1 MFTIDLRGKTGL
13 VMGVTNQ
20 RSIAWSIA
28 RPLADAGARLAFSY
42 QGERL
47 KPTLDDLTKDMND
60 PILAECDVTDDAQL
74 DALFARLKRE
84 LGRLDFVVHAI
95 AYAPA
100 STFSEPFRQTSR
112 DDWRLA
118 MDVSAYSL
126 VAVANRAAELMDDG
140 GAIVTM
146 SYLAGERVVPHYNMM
161 GVAKAALEASV
172 RYLAYDLGPAGVRVN
187 ALSAGPV
194 RTVAARSIA
203 GLRRHVRRSRQAV
216 DAEAQ
221 HHHRRGRPDGVRA
234 RDRPVGRRDGR
245 DGPRR
250 RRVPRDRHVPRGS
263 DASSVTGLRTAARQA
278 RGGALGCSLVGAAVR
293 TQAWT
298 GVRGRW
304 RGTDRPTPR

>member
-1 MFTIDLRGKTGL
+1 VFTIDLRGKTGL

-28 RPLADAGARLAFSY
+28 QPLADAGARLAFSY

-47 KPTLDDLTKDMND
+47 KPTLDALTEDLDD

-95 AYAPA
+95 AYAPS
-100 STFSEPFRQTSR
+100 STFSEPFRETSR

-126 VAVANRAAELMDDG
+126 VAVANRAAALMDDG

-172 RYLAYDLGPAGVRVN
+172 RYLAYDLGPAGIRVN

-203 GLRRHVRRSRQAV
+203 GFGDMYGEAGKQSMLQRNITTDEVGRMGFALVTDLSGGVTGETVHV
-216 DAEAQ
+216 DAGFHAI
-221 HHHRRGRPDGVRA
+221 GMFLG
-234 RDRPVGRRDGR
+234 DR
-245 DGPRR
+245 
-250 RRVPRDRHVPRGS
+250 
-263 DASSVTGLRTAARQA
+263 TRTE
-278 RGGALGCSLVGAAVR
+278 
-293 TQAWT
+293 
-298 GVRGRW
+298 
-304 RGTDRPTPR
+304 